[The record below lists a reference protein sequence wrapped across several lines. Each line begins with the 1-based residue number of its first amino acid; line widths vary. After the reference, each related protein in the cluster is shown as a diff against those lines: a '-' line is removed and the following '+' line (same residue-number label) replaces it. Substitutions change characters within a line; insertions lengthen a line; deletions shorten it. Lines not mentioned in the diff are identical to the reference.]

1 MSVEDWDRSGLKAG
15 DACAA
20 CAKAFAPGARFVAAI
35 VVREERFVREDRC
48 EACGASVPED
58 AISRWTARRPADAK
72 GPRRLD
78 FDSLLELFI
87 RMDGR
92 TDEPS
97 LRLRWIVGLLL
108 MRRRLLSVVGRRVDD
123 GRETLVLK
131 PRGDDK
137 TYEVADPGLDDDAA
151 EALRD
156 DLSRIFDLDRR
167 AS

>member
-1 MSVEDWDRSGLKAG
+1 
-15 DACAA
+15 
-20 CAKAFAPGARFVAAI
+20 
-35 VVREERFVREDRC
+35 
-48 EACGASVPED
+48 
-58 AISRWTARRPADAK
+58 
-72 GPRRLD
+72 
-78 FDSLLELFI
+78 
-87 RMDGR
+87 
-92 TDEPS
+92 
-97 LRLRWIVGLLL
+97 

-167 AS
+167 ASSETRRGLQVSDLRIRYEADARGSSMITTKERAAFETDTERRLAEASGTPLLLEVDWDSFEMRAPYPVTMLESRAVPSVRRRPARRVRGARLARYGA